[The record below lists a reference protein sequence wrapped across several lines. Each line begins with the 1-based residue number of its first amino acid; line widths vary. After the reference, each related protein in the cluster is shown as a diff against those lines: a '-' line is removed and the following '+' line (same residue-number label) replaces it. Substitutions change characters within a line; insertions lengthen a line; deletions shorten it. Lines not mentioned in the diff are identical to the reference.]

1 MFCSYDLIW
10 LKWRPSMSEICL
22 TMLFALLV
30 LICSDQF
37 DNVWT
42 WGRAWICLN
51 WWLVFTFASYV
62 NFGGFGSIISYFKTS
77 LILNK
82 SNHVNKTSI
91 HGCADM
97 EYNTLIWNELSL
109 RTVKIHGESL
119 HKLQQYE
126 LPGRLWGRIIVR
138 KWVEHSSLAKLD
150 SLTQSLSLVLVDGSI
165 RISLQSPVL

>member
-1 MFCSYDLIW
+1 MLCWAHHQGIW
-10 LKWRPSMSEICL
+10 LVTSYSLALLRCTWLLFISKGISHTESCGCIEICSFCVLLTWLNFTKMKAKHVSEICL

-51 WWLVFTFASYV
+51 WWLVSTFASYV
-62 NFGGFGSIISYFKTS
+62 NFGGFGSIISCFKIS

-97 EYNTLIWNELSL
+97 EHNTLIWNELSL
-109 RTVKIHGESL
+109 RTVKIHDESL
-119 HKLQQYE
+119 HKLQQ
-126 LPGRLWGRIIVR
+126 
-138 KWVEHSSLAKLD
+138 
-150 SLTQSLSLVLVDGSI
+150 
-165 RISLQSPVL
+165 